1 MMYSL
6 LLALILV
13 ACVFAKDDH
22 ARVFGPGKDFGSF
35 EESGTLSSTS
45 STSSSSTSSSSSS
58 DEDRSRRAERDQRRI
73 GNYHPL
79 ITLHLSITLFSP
91 LSTLFF
97 RFFQKKKRKLFFFAC
112 HKKFFK
118 KTLSFY
124 HIFIYFHFNSLYF
137 SINHVS
143 NIQFSLFNS
152 IHSLFFNNKTNDF
165 CLKNFL

>member
-1 MMYSL
+1 MGTPLWIRPKRMMYSL

-73 GNYHPL
+73 ELAVHPEPAFPQRAQFKSKSYQ
-79 ITLHLSITLFSP
+79 ITYTTVKDSLPDERIGEARSNPVFGPVAIVSYTAP
-91 LSTLFF
+91 LDGMWGPERTRAQIIGLDN
-97 RFFQKKKRKLFFFAC
+97 R
-112 HKKFFK
+112 
-118 KTLSFY
+118 
-124 HIFIYFHFNSLYF
+124 N
-137 SINHVS
+137 
-143 NIQFSLFNS
+143 
-152 IHSLFFNNKTNDF
+152 
-165 CLKNFL
+165 